1 MDKFVFSM
9 LLLFHEVIQLL
20 NIVGH
25 GYSDDSDSLD
35 VVVEEILD
43 FLLCGSLR
51 QVCDHDAEVGSCVSL
66 DVDHFVLIGEPVLK
80 NCQQNIHQQHE

>member
-1 MDKFVFSM
+1 MDKFVFCI
-9 LLLFHEVIQLL
+9 LLLFHQVIQLL
-20 NIVGH
+20 DIVGH

-66 DVDHFVLIGEPVLK
+66 DVDHFVLIVELALENG
-80 NCQQNIHQQHE
+80 Q